1 MQRLPFSSASRWATV
16 ITLIVAVLAPRAA
29 DAGDI
34 QDLPEQIYFKTFV
47 MPGWRVTEYSLEK
60 EGMLSRVTHLR
71 GRLIEESRRRV
82 TPLAWRQFK
91 ERILPLRLSEWKRE
105 YLPPKRIVDGLK
117 WTLMFR
123 EEGLENTSTGHQAGP
138 DAADPSK
145 CVDMNPACGAVI
157 LDKAFEEFFAT
168 LDRTKDEG

>member
-1 MQRLPFSSASRWATV
+1 MPRLTFSSASIWVTV
-16 ITLIVAVLAPRAA
+16 IALMVAVLAPRSA

-34 QDLPEQIYFKTFV
+34 QDLPEQIYFKTV
-47 MPGWRVTEYSLEK
+47 SLPVWRITEYSLEK

-71 GRLIEESRRRV
+71 GRLIEESRRKV

-105 YLPPKRIVDGLK
+105 YVPPKRIVDGLA
-117 WTLMFR
+117 WTLNFR
-123 EEGLENTSTGHQAGP
+123 EEALETLSTGHQAGP

-145 CVDMNPACGAVI
+145 CVDLNPACGAVI
-157 LDKAFEEFFAT
+157 LEKAFEDFFAA
-168 LDRTKDEG
+168 LDPLK